1 MSKNYHRTKRI
12 IDIITAATM
21 LLLTLPL
28 CLVVAVVLKLTGDR
42 KVFYLQDRIGYR
54 NQRFRIVKFCSMREG
69 SDRQGSVTVRGDARV
84 LPVGRVLRATKVN
97 ELPQLINVLLGDMS
111 IVGPRPLVEDGF
123 RMYPKE
129 VQDRIFADT
138 MPGITGLGS
147 VIFRNE
153 EDLLAKSEKDVYQTY
168 LQDIMPTKGRLEI
181 WYTTRKNTDLDLRII
196 LSTAIRVIVPRS
208 NIHQKLLR
216 DLPTQWR
223 DLS

>member
-1 MSKNYHRTKRI
+1 MSNHYHRTKRI

-28 CLVVAVVLKLTGDR
+28 CLVVAVVLKFTGER
-42 KVFYLQDRIGYR
+42 KVFYTQDRIGYR
-54 NQRFRIVKFCSMREG
+54 NQPFRIVKFCSMREG

-111 IVGPRPLVEDGF
+111 IVGPRPLVEEGF

-138 MPGITGLGS
+138 RPGITGLGS
-147 VIFRNE
+147 VVFRNE

-168 LQDIMPTKGRLEI
+168 LQDIMPAKGCLEI
-181 WYTTRKNTDLDLRII
+181 WYTTRRNTNLDLRII

-208 NIHQKLLR
+208 NIHRQLLR